1 MVATGWWV
9 QFINGEISYRK
20 ANLLAWTWN
29 DISNSLEIKR
39 LDQENCQED
48 DDDARSKWCLLLLFF
63 CDIIFSKVNLPK
75 EKPVYARLAPPKK
88 SSARRK
94 RSYYG
99 TLLGPKW
106 STAQVRLMS
115 RPITTVTLLTGS
127 RKTGAGSPAT
137 IVPMPPAPGEI
148 NDDDDADG
156 KMR

>member
-1 MVATGWWV
+1 MMTTREV
-9 QFINGEISYRK
+9 NGVCSFFSFVI
-20 ANLLAWTWN
+20 
-29 DISNSLEIKR
+29 
-39 LDQENCQED
+39 
-48 DDDARSKWCLLLLFF
+48 LFF
-63 CDIIFSKVNLPK
+63 PK
-75 EKPVYARLAPPKK
+75 SICQKKSQFTLGSPEKKK

-137 IVPMPPAPGEI
+137 IVPMPPAPVEI
-148 NDDDDADG
+148 NDDADG